1 MYDYRQLTPEQR
13 VEVVAHRISRSFPW
27 HKPPHPD
34 FGNGWYF
41 ITGTCYEHKHHFRE
55 PSELTE
61 IQHRL
66 FEAIAESHCECGG
79 WVVLPNHYHLLVKL
93 TDINLAGF
101 GRAIGK
107 VHGRSGL
114 YANRRDNTPKRQVWF
129 KYSDRKIRSERHY
142 WACLH
147 YLIMNPV
154 KHGHADDP
162 LDWPWSAVHELVAEH
177 GPDWLDSLRRD
188 YPLTTFGDGW
198 DD

>member
-1 MYDYRQLTPEQR
+1 MYEYRHLTPEQR
-13 VEVVAHRISRSFPW
+13 VEVVAHRGSRGFPW

-34 FGNGWYF
+34 LGNGWYF
-41 ITGTCYEHKHHFRE
+41 ITGTCFEHKLQFRE
-55 PSELTE
+55 PNELTAL
-61 IQHRL
+61 QRRL
-66 FEAIAESHCECGG
+66 FEAIAEAHCECGG

-101 GRAIGK
+101 GRAIGQ

-114 YANRRDNTPKRQVWF
+114 YANRRDLTPKRQVWF
-129 KYSDRKIRSERHY
+129 KFSDRKIRSERHY
-142 WACLH
+142 WASLH

-154 KHGHADDP
+154 KHGYVDDP
-162 LDWPWSAVHELVAEH
+162 LDWPWSAVHELIAEH
-177 GPDWLDSLRRD
+177 GPSWLDSLKRD